1 MTPAIAAQRRVR
13 KKDTE
18 AEPPP
23 WAYVSLL
30 YGDEFLLG
38 LRVRCIR
45 GILTMLVY

>member
-1 MTPAIAAQRRVR
+1 MTPVIAAQRRG

-38 LRVRCIR
+38 LRVRFIR